1 MKEHL
6 HILALDIFQ
15 TAKDN
20 KIDIE
25 IEWIPR
31 TQNER
36 ADYLSKIVGYDDR
49 AVKDCYFHAV
59 TSVWGPCSVDCFA
72 SYKNRKFPGSIP
84 STLIQIPWVSIY
96 SPLVGSANHV
106 GLCHLFR

>member
-6 HILALDIFQ
+6 HILALNIFQ

-25 IEWIPR
+25 VQWIPR

-36 ADYLSKIVGYDDR
+36 ADYLSKIVDCDDSTVKDYYFR
-49 AVKDCYFHAV
+49 AVTQSF
-59 TSVWGPCSVDCFA
+59 WGSCSVDCFV
-72 SYKNRKFPGSIP
+72 SYKNR
-84 STLIQIPWVSIY
+84 
-96 SPLVGSANHV
+96 HV
-106 GLCHLFR
+106 PRFYPKYFNPDSLGVNSLAFS